1 MSSDLSQK
9 NRIKQSNLICRTK
22 SLLRSK
28 FKRSARDQDFCAD
41 FSKDWLSM
49 PKGIHCCR
57 HDGPCDSM
65 QWTTV
70 SPSKKSMG
78 FFAAAVP

>member
-1 MSSDLSQK
+1 MLAVPGA
-9 NRIKQSNLICRTK
+9 RTTTPRSCA
-22 SLLRSK
+22 SLLSEQAVA
-28 FKRSARDQDFCAD
+28 F
-41 FSKDWLSM
+41 
-49 PKGIHCCR
+49 
-57 HDGPCDSM
+57 GPDAVPFYGGASSYVCHDSM